1 MMNARARLLASTL
14 LVGAAA
20 LAVPAQAQV
29 LPQEGAVET
38 PSASQT
44 PQTQADDD
52 QVVEGG
58 EVVVTGSLIQNP
70 NLVASNPVTVVSEQE
85 IELRQNNT
93 AEALLRELPGVVPN
107 IGSAVNNG
115 NGGASLVDLRGLGSN
130 RNLVLLDG
138 VRIVPGQLTGEV
150 DLNNIPLA
158 LIQRTDVLT
167 GGASTTYG
175 ADAVTGVVNFI
186 TRSDFSGIDLNV
198 SEQITERGDGNIF
211 RVDATI
217 GANLEDGRGN
227 VVLSIGYQEADE
239 VYQGD
244 RDISRFQVDS
254 FSGAVGGSG
263 TSVPSRFANVN
274 PTGADSIAGVNSV
287 QGTRQ
292 VTAAGTAFRPG
303 AAFDPYNFNPL
314 NVFQTPFERFNIYGA
329 ANYELSDAVE
339 IYTRGLFSKNT
350 VSTLIAP
357 SGAFGQPV
365 TISLNNP
372 YLTTAQRNAFCAFDT
387 NPAAGYTPR
396 LTQAQCDA
404 AATATSR
411 TDPNYR
417 EVTSALSRRSTELG
431 PRVSEFQT
439 TIFDYRLGARGPIIG
454 NITYDVFGA
463 YGESENIQTQSGY
476 TLNSRVVQSLLVNGN
491 TLGTVTCQNPA
502 NGCVPTNFFGPQGS
516 LTPDQLDFLRG
527 SSQISTNVSLAQAR
541 GTISGDFGLVSPF
554 ATEAVSFAVGGEYR
568 KYRASQFSD
577 TLSQSGDLGGSGGAA
592 PNINGGFEVYEA
604 VGELIV
610 PLIVD
615 RPFFKSLQI
624 EGGVRYSDYTI
635 LSANERSFSTTTY
648 KGGGSWEPFDGIKLR
663 GNYARAVRAPNI
675 SELFSPVNTTL
686 TNLADDPCAN
696 LRDDGSLV
704 PGRAVP
710 TGVLRDVCI
719 AQGAPAGV
727 IGSISVPTSGQA
739 QATGGGNLN
748 LNPEKSNSYTFG
760 AVFTPSFLPRFSAS
774 IDYYNIKVKD
784 AITQPT
790 PADAIG
796 ACFTPGLL
804 SVDNPSCLAIRRN
817 PIDGS
822 LSGDAATTQGLP
834 LTLSN
839 LGRLKTDGID
849 VVLNYTQDFGAAKL
863 GLSFNGNW
871 TNSNTFQAA
880 PGGTNRDCVGLYSAN
895 CSSPASGGSIQP
907 EFSFNQRTT
916 VSFGDIDIS
925 LLWRYLD
932 QVEYEFRG
940 ITAAQAAAQGL
951 EGSQAFIG
959 TLGAGLGAQSGKS
972 VDFNRIKAR
981 HYFDLSTRIGVT
993 ENFTLIALVQNLLDK
1008 DPPLVGNTIGST
1020 TFNSGNTY
1028 PSTYDALG
1036 RRFTVTGRVRF

>member
-1 MMNARARLLASTL
+1 MNARARLLASTL
-14 LVGAAA
+14 LVGAAI
-20 LAVPAQAQV
+20 LAVPAQAQI
-29 LPQEGAVET
+29 LPQEGAVEN

-44 PQTQADDD
+44 PQTAADDD

-85 IELRQNNT
+85 IELRQSNT
-93 AEALLRELPGVVPN
+93 AEALLRELPGVVPS

-115 NGGASLVDLRGLGSN
+115 NGGASFANLRGLGSN

-138 VRIVPGQLTGEV
+138 VRIVPAELQGRV

-158 LIQRTDVLT
+158 LVQRADVLT

-175 ADAVTGVVNFI
+175 ADAVTGVINFI

-198 SEQITERGDGNIF
+198 SNQITERGDGNIF

-227 VVLSIGYQEADE
+227 VVFSIGYQEVDE
-239 VYQGD
+239 VFQGD
-244 RDISRFQVDS
+244 RDVSRFQVDS

-263 TSVPSRFANVN
+263 TSVPTRFSNVN
-274 PTGADSIAGVNSV
+274 PTGADSIAGVNAV

-292 VTAAGTAFRPG
+292 INADGTAFRPG
-303 AAFDPYNFNPL
+303 AAFDPFNFNPL
-314 NVFQTPFERFNIYGA
+314 NVFQTPFERFNMYGA

-339 IYTRGLFSKNT
+339 VYTRGLFSKNT

-357 SGAFGQPV
+357 SGAFGTPV
-365 TISLNNP
+365 TVSLNNP
-372 YLTTAQRNAFCAFDT
+372 FLTTAQRNAFCAFDT
-387 NPAAGYTPR
+387 NSGVGITR
-396 LTQAQCDA
+396 SLSQAQCDL

-417 EVTSALSRRSTELG
+417 EVATAVFRRATELG
-431 PRVSEFQT
+431 PRVSDFQT
-439 TIFDYRLGARGPIIG
+439 TIFDYRLGLRGPIVG
-454 NITYDVFGA
+454 NINYDVFGA
-463 YGESENIQTQSGY
+463 YGESENVQTQSGY
-476 TLNSRVVQSLLVNGN
+476 TLNSRVQQSLLVNGN
-491 TLGTVTCQNPA
+491 TPGTVSCQNPA
-502 NGCVPTNFFGPQGS
+502 NGCVPTNFFGPEGS
-516 LTPDQLDFLRG
+516 LTSNQLAFLQG
-527 SSQISTNVSLAQAR
+527 SSQISVEVSLAQAR
-541 GTISGDFGLVSPF
+541 GTISGDFGLVSPL
-554 ATEAVSFAVGGEYR
+554 ATEAIGFAVGGEYR

-592 PNINGGFEVYEA
+592 PLINGGYEVYEA
-604 VGELIV
+604 IGELIV

-624 EGGVRYSDYTI
+624 EGGIRYSDYTV
-635 LSANERSFSTTTY
+635 LAANERSFSTTTY
-648 KGGGSWEPFDGIKLR
+648 KGAGSWEPFDGVKIR

-675 SELFSPVNTTL
+675 AELFNPVNTTL

-696 LRDDGSLV
+696 LRDNGSQI

-727 IGSISVPTSGQA
+727 IGSIAVPTAGQA
-739 QATGGGNLN
+739 QSTGGGNLD
-748 LNPEKSNSYTFG
+748 LTAEKSNSYTVG
-760 AVFTPSFLPRFSAS
+760 GVFTPSFLPGFSAS
-774 IDYYNIKVKD
+774 VDYYNIKIKD
-784 AITQPT
+784 AITQPA
-790 PADAIG
+790 PADAIA
-796 ACFTPGLL
+796 ACFGAL
-804 SVDNPSCLAIRRN
+804 SVTNPACLGIRRN

-822 LSGDAATTQGLP
+822 LSGDATTTLGLP

-839 LGRLKTDGID
+839 LGTLKTDGID
-849 VVLNYTQDFGAAKL
+849 VVLNYTQDIGEAKL

-871 TNSNTFQAA
+871 TNSSKFQAT
-880 PGGTNRDCVGLYSAN
+880 PNSVNRDCVGLYSTN
-895 CSSPASGGSIQP
+895 CSLTGSIQP
-907 EFSFNQRTT
+907 EFSWNQRTT
-916 VSFGDIDIS
+916 IGFGDVDIS
-925 LLWRYLD
+925 LLWRHLD
-932 QVEYEFRG
+932 RVDYEFANDPED
-940 ITAAQAAAQGL
+940 AAF
-951 EGSQAFIG
+951 SG
-959 TLGAGLGAQSGKS
+959 TLGGGLGALTGRT

-981 HYFDLSTRIGVT
+981 DYFDLSARIGVS

-1008 DPPLVGNTIGST
+1008 DAPLVGNTVGNT
-1020 TFNSGNTY
+1020 TFNGGNTY
-1028 PSTYDALG
+1028 PSTYDPLG